1 MGAITD
7 PVGNGL
13 AIIALVG
20 MLIVLGGS
28 LYRLRGGYSLP
39 ITAVWWQMPV
49 VALAGVG
56 AAIYLVVM
64 AVRPETA
71 VCLPVADC
79 RILQQSYHA
88 YPFGMPV

>member
-49 VALAGVG
+49 VALAGDGV
-56 AAIYLVVM
+56 I
-64 AVRPETA
+64 
-71 VCLPVADC
+71 
-79 RILQQSYHA
+79 RISSTKPASVKIAKGKPRTIKTFHENT
-88 YPFGMPV
+88 